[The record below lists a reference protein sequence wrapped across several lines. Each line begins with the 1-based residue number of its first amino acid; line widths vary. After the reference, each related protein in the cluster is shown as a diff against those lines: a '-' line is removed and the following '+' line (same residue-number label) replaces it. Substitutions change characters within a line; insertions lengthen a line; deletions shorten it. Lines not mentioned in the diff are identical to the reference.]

1 MPLFQLPRQ
10 FHVASNGTPY
20 ASARLYTYRANTITP
35 LDVYTTI
42 DYDTEHANPVEA
54 DANGIFPAIYIDP
67 DSGYDLK
74 IELKTSADVLIYT
87 EDDIP
92 RQDSDFANGDFSG
105 NVAVAGT
112 LAVTGATTLSGA
124 QVTAAEPR
132 IKLYESDAAT
142 DKKLW
147 DIDVQGS
154 VLSIRT
160 RTDAD
165 AVGKDALVITRGT
178 TTALASIAIGNATD
192 VPAVTVNGTTLVA
205 ADVAQVS
212 SGSFTGTLTGC
223 SGSPTGTFNY
233 KKNGNIV
240 SLYADGSGVSGAST
254 STAMT
259 LTGLP
264 AAIRPPTFAPNVYTL
279 VKDNDPGSGAY
290 IPIIASISTGGTITF
305 FSASTG
311 SGTAFTAA
319 NNKGIGPGWSIT
331 YPLS

>member
-20 ASARLYTYRANTITP
+20 ASARLYTYRANTTTP

-142 DKKLW
+142 DKKFW

-165 AVGKDALVITRGT
+165 ALGKDVLVATRGT
-178 TTALASIAIGNATD
+178 TTALTSIAIGNSTDNPTITFNGITGTPASYTAGSFSAVVVGTSGPSNGTIYYRIVGGVVHFYHDGGNSLTGVSNATD
-192 VPAVTVNGTTLVA
+192 L
-205 ADVAQVS
+205 S
-212 SGSFTGTLTGC
+212 
-223 SGSPTGTFNY
+223 
-233 KKNGNIV
+233 
-240 SLYADGSGVSGAST
+240 
-254 STAMT
+254 M
-259 LTGLP
+259 TGLP
-264 AAIRPPTFAPNVYTL
+264 AALWPSGNRRVPCIILDNTLRYPGYAQFQPGIGTVLFEFAN
-279 VKDNDPGSGAY
+279 GGEF
-290 IPIIASISTGGTITF
+290 ISTFT
-305 FSASTG
+305 S
-311 SGTAFTAA
+311 SGT
-319 NNKGIGPGWSIT
+319 KGFDLSGST
-331 YPLS
+331 YLL